1 MKMNKILVPV
11 VFREASLRMV
21 HQAAYLARHFHSEI
35 ILLHVVTPSEYPAGF
50 FERGDEIKERDLHS
64 ETVRLAQ
71 QQLDKTF
78 QSELDGLTVKR
89 LLRRGHPAREI
100 AQVARDENADLIAL
114 SSYGY
119 GPFYRLLLGSVMA
132 KVLHETEGPVWI
144 GAHMEEEAPLPGE
157 FAIRNIL
164 CAVNFDPH
172 ARDVLSHAAQMA
184 QGFGARLTLSYVT
197 PSVETY
203 GPGGSYVVPEFKEA
217 VVGQATKELAKLQ
230 QEAGTNAEVIIE
242 SGDTAKR
249 LRHVIEQTKADLLV
263 IGHTP
268 QRGHLGENGNGYSII
283 RDARIP
289 VLSV

>member
-11 VFREASLRMV
+11 VFHEASLRMV

-35 ILLHVVTPSEYPAGF
+35 ILLHVVTPSEYPIGF
-50 FERGDEIKERDLHS
+50 FERGDDIKARDLHA
-64 ETVRLAQ
+64 EAVRFAQ
-71 QQLDKTF
+71 QELDQAF
-78 QSELDGLTVKR
+78 QSELDGLGVKR
-89 LLRRGHPAREI
+89 VLRRGHPAHEI
-100 AQVARDENADLIAL
+100 AQVAKDENADLIVL

-119 GPFYRLLLGSVMA
+119 GSFYRLLLGSVTA
-132 KVLHETEGPVWI
+132 KVLHETERPVWI
-144 GAHMEEEAPLPGE
+144 GAHLEEEAPAPGE

-172 ARDVLSHAAQMA
+172 ARDVLSHAAQLA
-184 QGFGARLTLSYVT
+184 GEFGARLALAYVT
-197 PSVETY
+197 SSVEIY
-203 GPGGSYVVPEFKEA
+203 GPGGSHVVPEFKEA
-217 VVGQATKELAKLQ
+217 VVGYASKELAKLQ
-230 QEAGTNAEVIIE
+230 QDAGTSAEVIIE

-249 LRHVIEQTKADLLV
+249 VRHVIEQTKADLLV

-268 QRGHLGENGNGYSII
+268 ARGHLGENGNGYSII

>member
-71 QQLDKTF
+71 QELDQTF

-100 AQVARDENADLIAL
+100 AQVARDENADMIVL

-132 KVLHETEGPVWI
+132 KVLHETERPVWI
-144 GAHMEEEAPLPGE
+144 GAHMEEEAPPTGE
-157 FAIRNIL
+157 FAIRDIL

-172 ARDVLSHAAQMA
+172 ARDVLSHAAQLA
-184 QGFGARLTLSYVT
+184 GEFGARLTLSHVT
-197 PSVETY
+197 SSVETY
-203 GPGGSYVVPEFKEA
+203 GPGGSYVVPEFRDA
-217 VVGQATKELAKLQ
+217 VVSQASKELAKLQ

-249 LRHVIEQTKADLLV
+249 VRRVIEQTKADLLV

-268 QRGHLGENGNGYSII
+268 LRGHLGENGNGYSVI

>member
-50 FERGDEIKERDLHS
+50 FERGDEIKERDLHA

-71 QQLDKTF
+71 QQLDQAF
-78 QSELDGLTVKR
+78 RSELDGLAVKR
-89 LLRRGHPAREI
+89 LLRRGHAAREI
-100 AQVARDENADLIAL
+100 AQVARDENTDLIVL

-132 KVLHETEGPVWI
+132 KVLHETELPVWI
-144 GAHMEEEAPLPGE
+144 GAHMEEEAPVAGD
-157 FAIRNIL
+157 FAIRNVL
-164 CAVNFDPH
+164 CAVDFDPH
-172 ARDVLSHAAQMA
+172 AREVLAHAAQLA
-184 QGFGARLTLSYVT
+184 GEFGARLAVAHVT
-197 PSVETY
+197 PSVEIY
-203 GPGGSYVVPEFKEA
+203 GPGGSHVVPEFKEA
-217 VVGQATKELAKLQ
+217 VVGYASEEIAKLQ
-230 QEAGTNAEVIIE
+230 QAAGTNGEVIIE

-249 LRHVIEQTKADLLV
+249 LRHIIEQTKADLLV
-263 IGHTP
+263 LGHTP
-268 QRGHLGENGNGYSII
+268 ARGHLGENGNGYSII

>member
-11 VFREASLRMV
+11 VFRDASLRMV

-50 FERGDEIKERDLHS
+50 FERGDEIKERDLHA
-64 ETVRLAQ
+64 EAVRLAQ
-71 QQLDKTF
+71 QELDQTF

-100 AQVARDENADLIAL
+100 AQVARDENADLIVL

-132 KVLHETEGPVWI
+132 KVLHETERPVWI

-172 ARDVLSHAAQMA
+172 ARDVLSHAAQLA
-184 QGFGARLTLSYVT
+184 GEFGARLALSHVT
-197 PSVETY
+197 SSVETY

-263 IGHTP
+263 IGHIP
-268 QRGHLGENGNGYSII
+268 SRGHLGENGNGYSII